1 MNHVNRGVGIAT
13 LVAVLFVA
21 PLRTGVTSAQQSP
34 PGFPAAGEPPVVTML
49 SAGAAPR
56 TALRYALETGQSSTM
71 EMGML
76 MSMAMEMGGMAAPE
90 VQMPLMKFTATLEV
104 TEVAANGDISYRVK
118 FSGNT
123 VEDTPGVDP
132 SIIAAMRGQN
142 LDLTGVESL
151 GTVTSRGLTKSVT
164 FDLDKVSNPQLKQ
177 TLGSMSSTIESLSIP
192 LPEEAVG
199 VGARWEVRQRKDQLK
214 SRGAERRAER
224 RRHLRARN
232 ARRRRAEER
241 RRAATHRKRPHMDGP
256 DAATGAGR
264 DIERPPGDP
273 LVPLI
278 QGGERRRQVE
288 VHAEP
293 VGERHVRGPRINHRA
308 CRATDEVCGQQP

>member
-199 VGARWEVRQRKDQLK
+199 VGARWEVRQRSNFNDLVMFQKTTVEVTAMEGNTLTM
-214 SRGAERRAER
+214 
-224 RRHLRARN
+224 
-232 ARRRRAEER
+232 
-241 RRAATHRKRPHMDGP
+241 ATTVEQTAPSQSMTNP
-256 DAATGAGR
+256 AL
-264 DIERPPGDP
+264 PPGTEVQLRELMGTASGSGTMRLNA
-273 LVPLI
+273 LVPTSEASGRMSMVMDVSVAGTN
-278 QGGERRRQVE
+278 QTMSMVMTTKMT
-288 VHAEP
+288 VSP
-293 VGERHVRGPRINHRA
+293 VR
-308 CRATDEVCGQQP
+308 